1 MSERRYNV
9 TLGSNLDKDLDQ
21 VAAKLQVSKAE
32 AMRRALLLFKHAVD
46 AKSVKLT
53 ADDGSEQAVL
63 IK

>member
-21 VAAKLQVSKAE
+21 VAEKLQISKAE
-32 AMRRALLLFKHAVD
+32 AMRRALLLFKHAVE
-46 AKSVKLT
+46 AKAVKLT
-53 ADDGSEQAVL
+53 AEDGSEQAVL